1 MQWTGT
7 GQCSPRNLIASRMS
21 SGPVEQLSP
30 IRSTSSASS
39 VASTALMSVP
49 SSILPPWG
57 KSDTLHWIGTE
68 RPACLNASRAPK
80 MAALTSRMS
89 CAVSMISRSTPP
101 ASSAR
106 DCSSN
111 TSTSCGNWIWPSV
124 GSSLAGRNPVGPIEP
139 ATNRFSPAA
148 LRAISAAFWLISTV

>member
-1 MQWTGT
+1 MNSPSTFASGSGSSGKIVSPFGPWSGRPAFGMQWTGT
-7 GQCSPRNLIASRMS
+7 GQFSPRNRIASRMS

-30 IRSTSSASS
+30 IASTSSASS

-57 KSDTLHWIGTE
+57 RSDTLHWIGTL

-80 MAALTSRMS
+80 IAALTSRMS

-101 ASSAR
+101 LISACA
-106 DCSSN
+106 CSSN
-111 TSTSCGNWIWPSV
+111 TVTSSGNWI
-124 GSSLAGRNPVGPIEP
+124 
-139 ATNRFSPAA
+139 
-148 LRAISAAFWLISTV
+148 